1 MGEMKYNGGAA
12 MLAAAVYDAPC
23 KVLEYV
29 GPDDEGPNHEHIG
42 SLPRSSQD
50 RALPSASSSTTADTD
65 WIRWFAWYP
74 VKVDGSWRWG
84 RFMEWQLRWGRCIVW
99 RTPAA
104 TISGRWRS
112 RRETRLVSHR

>member
-1 MGEMKYNGGAA
+1 MSEMKYDGGAA
-12 MLAAAVYDAPC
+12 EKAVVLPAAVCDAPC

-29 GPDDEGPNHEHIG
+29 GPDEEEDYNEGPNHEHIW

-50 RALPSASSSTTADTD
+50 RALSSASSSTTADTD

-74 VKVDGSWRWG
+74 VKVDGRWHWG

-104 TISGRWRS
+104 TTPR
-112 RRETRLVSHR
+112 